1 MVVPITI
8 ENVTIEINVDGNSA
22 QDLQELA
29 EIIKKHIQGATDE
42 IAYQLAIKLQQAFA
56 NMPKEQW
63 G

>member
-1 MVVPITI
+1 M
-8 ENVTIEINVDGNSA
+8 TIEINVDGGA
-22 QDLQELA
+22 QDPQELA
-29 EIIKKHIQGATDE
+29 EIIKQYIQGATDE